1 MSGDSHLMLQDS
13 MVLRFRVSRVLL
25 KDWHLGGRSIEWEEF
40 KGSFI

>member
-25 KDWHLGGRSIEWEEF
+25 EDWHLGGRSIEWEEF